1 MATMNIATTCFNIFL
16 LVVLACNVSYANAL
30 EVLAKDDIYRYSLRD
45 VEAYLTIE
53 SSPYYDVIQ
62 RGLSKG
68 DSSAMSLLKETL
80 KTLAFKQLYVHV
92 HQELRKAKPPGRI
105 EFFVRETLRNY
116 AYDLTIR
123 ELISE
128 CKITTAELELAY
140 EKNKEKYKVGER
152 RKISVLYKLLPED
165 PEEKEGVVS
174 ALEELRSRQDFNEN
188 FLDYVKEQSDLP
200 GAIQGGIVN
209 YFTRG
214 TYGPTVEK
222 YAFETPKGA
231 VSPVFSTTKGAYI
244 IKCLDVKPA
253 GYLPISEVEPELRE
267 NLFSQKLE
275 EAKKRK
281 LNKLKRKSKIWKSAS
296 TPISGSASLVLLKVN
311 DFELTSGVLFSAY
324 PDIGNNLKAE
334 PEFLMIFLGRLAER
348 ELVLQDMEK
357 KAKNEPHSLEGKKL
371 GILQTVAYFRALF
384 AERVNKEIT
393 VQEEELRNY
402 YKKYKEYYH
411 GSTPKRFAYLL
422 IRAPD
427 KNKLPEPRFYK
438 ELEWQKRAAYK
449 FREKIIEQPAGFVR
463 EAKKL
468 AAERLDTIY
477 GETSW
482 LEELPEKWNS
492 KKSIIEFNLGS
503 ISPVLMS
510 DDGLLIFKVI
520 DKKAPRTL
528 PFEEVRDKVYRVIL
542 SSKEKELYNE
552 LQEKTLEAYHFT
564 FTF

>member
-16 LVVLACNVSYANAL
+16 LVVLACNVSHANAP
-30 EVLAKDDIYRYSLRD
+30 EVLAKDDIYCYSLRD

-80 KTLAFKQLYVHV
+80 KTLAFKQLYVH
-92 HQELRKAKPPGRI
+92 QELRKAKPPERI

-116 AYDLTIR
+116 AYSLAMR

-128 CKITTAELELAY
+128 CQITTSELELAY
-140 EKNKEKYKVGER
+140 EKNKEKYKIGEL
-152 RKISVLYKLLPED
+152 RKISVLYKLLPEN

-222 YAFETPKGA
+222 YAFETPEGA

-244 IKCLDVKPA
+244 IKCLEVKPA
-253 GYLPISEVEPELRE
+253 GYLAISKVAPELRG
-267 NLFSQKLE
+267 NLFSQKLD

-281 LNKLKRKSKIWKSAS
+281 LNKLMRKSKIWKSAS
-296 TPISGSASLVLLKVN
+296 TPMSGSASLVLLKVN

-384 AERVNKEIT
+384 VKRVNKEIT

-402 YKKYKEYYH
+402 YKEYKTYYH

-449 FREKIIEQPAGFVR
+449 FREKVIEQPAGFVR

-468 AAERLDTIY
+468 AAERLDTIC

-482 LEELPEKWNS
+482 LEELPEKWNV

-510 DDGLLIFKVI
+510 NDGLLIFKVI

-528 PFEEVRDKVYRVIL
+528 HFEEVRDKVYRVIL